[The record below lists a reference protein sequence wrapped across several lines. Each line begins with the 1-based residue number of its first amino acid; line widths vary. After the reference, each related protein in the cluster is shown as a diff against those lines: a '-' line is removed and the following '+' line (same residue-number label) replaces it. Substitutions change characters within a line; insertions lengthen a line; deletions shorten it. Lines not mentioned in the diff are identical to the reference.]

1 MCELLLLANELLV
14 MPLQHLCEGTIAG
27 RVQLYDRPS
36 LLQLCDALGL
46 TALRLKIDRGSAE
59 AFSNEAWQG
68 IEQTIVEAH
77 KSFSFSSTATTTS
90 QASVIAAARRLFTK
104 STPAPLLIG
113 SPPSPSPPLVVDE
126 EVVGRIVAG
135 TDAAKLRIHCGSR
148 FAGTG
153 RQTQALSLLDNSDE
167 SSMDEYVCDCLCAAP
182 IAMAIAMAR
191 ELLRKP
197 SCDGSPSPDHRN
209 GWQGWLNSRYGV
221 DQLQER
227 TTTSTDDDNSAKTTS
242 KPAVLRQMELR
253 LGWLLDSTA
262 YDVILIV
269 ACSNAET
276 TTEESSVPPSVSIFA
291 HKAILSAATGK
302 LAAMIR
308 FEALDSTSS
317 PSSSST
323 SVTHQQINRSLSAK
337 SSSEPLVLRLD
348 AVGGLSE
355 SDVREL
361 LWQAYTGTL
370 PPASLPSSVLLQ
382 TSVLSQNSDYGSII
396 RVYEKEEEEE
406 EEIDHLLRLL
416 WVADEFLAA
425 RWTLSLVRRLFR
437 QLALSPHCAGSVF
450 MAAKVL
456 CNATQCSG
464 QTNDDAVS
472 TITKEME
479 MLVKVAA
486 LICVLT
492 CSYRNDNNDGDYK
505 VSADEEELLIDAL
518 QTLID

>member
-1 MCELLLLANELLV
+1 
-14 MPLQHLCEGTIAG
+14 MPLQHLCEGMIAG
-27 RVQLYDRPS
+27 SVQLYDRPS

-59 AFSNEAWQG
+59 AFSNGAWQG

-77 KSFSFSSTATTTS
+77 KSFSSSSTATTTS
-90 QASVIAAARRLFTK
+90 PANVIAAARRLFTK
-104 STPAPLLIG
+104 ATPAPLLIG

-148 FAGTG
+148 FSGTG
-153 RQTQALSLLDNSDE
+153 RQSQALSLLDNSDE
-167 SSMDEYVCDCLCAAP
+167 SSMDEYVCACLCAAP
-182 IAMAIAMAR
+182 VAMAR
-191 ELLRKP
+191 ELLRQP
-197 SCDGSPSPDHRN
+197 YCDGSPSHDHRN
-209 GWQGWLNSRYGV
+209 GWQGWLNSRYGI
-221 DQLQER
+221 DQFQEK
-227 TTTSTDDDNSAKTTS
+227 TTTSTDDDNGAKTTS
-242 KPAVLRQMELR
+242 SPAVLRQMELR

-308 FEALDSTSS
+308 FETLDSTSS

-323 SVTHQQINRSLSAK
+323 SVTHQQINQPLSAK

-370 PPASLPSSVLLQ
+370 PPASLPSSVPLPA
-382 TSVLSQNSDYGSII
+382 SVLSQNSDDGSIS
-396 RVYEKEEEEE
+396 RVYEEEEEE

-425 RWTLSLVRRLFR
+425 RWTLSVVRRLFR
-437 QLALSPHCAGSVF
+437 QLAQSPHCAGSVF

-456 CNATQCSG
+456 CNATLCSG

-518 QTLID
+518 QTLTD